1 MFDSDSQRI
10 WESAAT
16 FKHTASILRMP
27 QKFSRPET
35 VSTGNEKNQ
44 PTRKDLIQALAI
56 YTQPDYRKALFQIS
70 NTFIPYV
77 GLWAL
82 MIYTVVQG
90 FSIWITLVLSV
101 AASAFLVRLF
111 VLFHD
116 CCHGAFFPW
125 RLGNRLFGYIA
136 GVLTFTPYEDWQRT
150 HVIHHANS
158 GDLDNRGVGDVW
170 TLTVAEYLAAPRPK
184 RFAYRVFRNPLVLF
198 SITPLILFVIVHRFP
213 SPGAKKRENYSVIL
227 TNVAIAALILV
238 MSLTVGFQNY
248 LLMQF
253 PVILLAASVGTW
265 LFYVQHQYE
274 DVYWSRND
282 SWDLT
287 RSGLEGS
294 SYYQLPVVLQW
305 LVGNIGLHHIHHVRA
320 NIPNY
325 NLQRCFNEIPALQ
338 AVTPL
343 TLRKSFQSLWLNLW
357 DEESQKLVSFR
368 SIKRLPRGKVV
379 SI

>member
-1 MFDSDSQRI
+1 MFQLPTMFFYMS
-10 WESAAT
+10 
-16 FKHTASILRMP
+16 
-27 QKFSRPET
+27 QKFSRSET
-35 VSTGNEKNQ
+35 VSTGIESD
-44 PTRKDLIQALAI
+44 PPSRKDLIQALSP
-56 YTQPDYRKALFQIS
+56 YTQPDYRKALVQIS
-70 NTFIPYV
+70 NTFMPYMA
-77 GLWAL
+77 LWAL

-90 FSIWITLVLSV
+90 FSVWITLLLSV
-101 AASAFLVRLF
+101 AASAFLVRMF

-136 GVLTFTPYEDWQRT
+136 GILTFTPYEDWKRN
-150 HVIHHANS
+150 HVIHHSNS

-170 TLTVAEYLAAPRPK
+170 TLTVAEYLSASRPK
-184 RFAYRVFRNPLVLF
+184 RLAYRVFRNPLVLF
-198 SITPLILFVIVHRFP
+198 SITPLILFVVVHRFP
-213 SPGAKKRENYSVIL
+213 SSGAKKRENDSVIF
-227 TNVAIAALILV
+227 TNAGIASLILV

-248 LLMQF
+248 LLMQL
-253 PVILLAASVGTW
+253 PIILLAASVGTW
-265 LFYVQHQYE
+265 LFYIQHQYE

-282 SWDLT
+282 GWDLT

-305 LVGNIGLHHIHHVRA
+305 IVGNIGLHHIHHVRA

-325 NLQRCFNEIPALQ
+325 NLQRCFNEIPALR

-357 DEESQKLVSFR
+357 DEETQKLVSFS
-368 SIKRLPRGKVV
+368 SIRTLPRGR
-379 SI
+379 S

>member
-1 MFDSDSQRI
+1 MNFTTSD
-10 WESAAT
+10 
-16 FKHTASILRMP
+16 TASTD
-27 QKFSRPET
+27 T
-35 VSTGNEKNQ
+35 VTNPPN
-44 PTRKDLIQALAI
+44 RKELIQALSI
-56 YTQPDYRKALFQIS
+56 YAEPNYRKALVQVT
-70 NTFIPYV
+70 NTFVPYLS
-77 GLWAL
+77 LWAL

-90 FSIWITLVLSV
+90 FSVWLTLALSI
-101 AASAFLVRLF
+101 AAAAFLVRLF

-125 RLGNRLFGYIA
+125 RFGNRLFGYVA
-136 GVLTFTPYEDWQRT
+136 GILTFTPFEDWQRC

-158 GDLDNRGVGDVW
+158 GDLDNRGDGDVW
-170 TLTVAEYLAAPRPK
+170 TMTVTEYLAAAWPK
-184 RFAYRVFRNPLVLF
+184 RFAYRIFRNPLILF
-198 SITPLILFVIVHRFP
+198 SITPLILFLVVHRFP
-213 SPGAKKRENYSVIL
+213 SSGAKKREHYSVIF
-227 TNVAIAALILV
+227 TNLGIAALILT
-238 MSLTVGFQNY
+238 MSLTVGFSNY

-274 DVYWSRND
+274 DTYWVRSEA
-282 SWDLT
+282 WDLT

-294 SYYQLPVVLQW
+294 SYYKLPTVLQW

-325 NLQRCFNEIPALQ
+325 NLQRCYNEIPALQ

-343 TLRKSFQSLWLNLW
+343 TLRTSFKSLWLNLW

-368 SIKRLPRGKVV
+368 SIKKLPRGGV
-379 SI
+379 SM